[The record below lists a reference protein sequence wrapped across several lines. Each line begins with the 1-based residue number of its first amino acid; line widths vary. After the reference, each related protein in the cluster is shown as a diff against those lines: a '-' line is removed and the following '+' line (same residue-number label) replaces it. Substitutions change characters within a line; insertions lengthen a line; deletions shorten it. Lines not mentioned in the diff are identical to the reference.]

1 MQLAPDLGVDVHV
14 RQVDKHADRDGFGGP
29 PGTIATAIDDPSHLR
44 DRLFVGGVRVQWD
57 TLDKQLTHQLRVDY
71 NKTTIS
77 DADLSSPSALRPF
90 LTTNT
95 GDRTTYNYLAT
106 YRFDTPAI
114 WAKHTFSGLVE
125 REFETFLF
133 EGTLGDGVLR
143 ERSRLSF
150 AGEWRGAFA
159 DQVFL
164 TAGVRRDYNSVF
176 DDFTTWRLSAAWA
189 IRPLGL
195 RPHASIGTAVKFP
208 ALFEQYGQFPTFF
221 NPNPNLKPEESTG
234 WDAGVEFTLNRTTVF
249 DVTYFHAD
257 LQNKISNSGLFVGPT
272 LINLPG
278 NSTRQGIEFAVRSQ
292 ADARTHGVL
301 RLHLSR
307 RPGLHR
313 TGGGAPAA
321 SCRPRRPRLHV
332 PAGPRQRQIWRA
344 STTASSA
351 TTAFSTI
358 RFCGSRSQPGNCPSM
373 PTGW

>member
-1 MQLAPDLGVDVHV
+1 
-14 RQVDKHADRDGFGGP
+14 
-29 PGTIATAIDDPSHLR
+29 
-44 DRLFVGGVRVQWD
+44 VQWD
-57 TLDKQLTHQLRVDY
+57 TLDKHLTQQLRVNY

-77 DADLSSPSALRPF
+77 DADLAFGPPAF

-114 WAKHTFSGLVE
+114 WAKHTLSGLVE

-150 AGEWRGAFA
+150 AGEWRGDFA
-159 DQVFL
+159 NQVFL
-164 TAGVRRDYNSVF
+164 TAGIRRDNNSVF

-221 NPNPNLKPEESTG
+221 NPNPSLQPETSTG
-234 WDAGVEFTLNRTTVF
+234 WDAGVEFTLNRTTTF

-278 NSTRQGIEFAVRSQ
+278 NSLRQGIEFAL
-292 ADARTHGVL
+292 RT
-301 RLHLSR
+301 RLTPFL
-307 RPGLHR
+307 
-313 TGGGAPAA
+313 T
-321 SCRPRRPRLHV
+321 
-332 PAGPRQRQIWRA
+332 
-344 STTASSA
+344 
-351 TTAFSTI
+351 
-358 RFCGSRSQPGNCPSM
+358 
-373 PTGW
+373 